1 MTTNKKRALFILRL
15 SFLFTTDNSHY
26 VKLYRLYK
34 FKINTLNS
42 TNTLIDFPKN
52 VTIF

>member
-1 MTTNKKRALFILRL
+1 MTTNKKTALFILKL

-42 TNTLIDFPKN
+42 TNNLIDFPKN